1 MQRSPQFSRSNHYFA
16 NKTTVI
22 PLSLILSGTCFYRVD
37 LEERIRSREK
47 REGWGSEAGQP
58 RSAWNSSGSSRTRDD
73 RPRPQPAREAFAR
86 TPQAGSGNLGKGAGK
101 GCREAGGGAL
111 GGRAYGGVGGRGPR
125 LGGGATG
132 GVQPSFSAARAT
144 SPSAS
149 VWGEPAGEGT
159 RRAGRELLAPLARVG
174 GGRGGGGGVSVRAA
188 WGRGGEAAA
197 AAAASELR
205 HTGPG
210 RREPERSAGSWRRRR
225 RR

>member
-1 MQRSPQFSRSNHYFA
+1 MRQGNLALLGIAQVPVARG
-16 NKTTVI
+16 TTVRAHGPRGKPSPEPRRQVLGI
-22 PLSLILSGTCFYRVD
+22 W
-37 LEERIRSREK
+37 ER
-47 REGWGSEAGQP
+47 
-58 RSAWNSSGSSRTRDD
+58 
-73 RPRPQPAREAFAR
+73 AR
-86 TPQAGSGNLGKGAGK
+86 GKGAGK
-101 GCREAGGGAL
+101 QGAGPW
-111 GGRAYGGVGGRGPR
+111 GGRAYGGVWGRGPR
-125 LGGGATG
+125 LEGGATG

-225 RR
+225 R